1 MSSLF
6 FWYGLIVL
14 SILHTSLF
22 LSHGLIP
29 KLLSL
34 LPEQTFE
41 YLTNIFETIGVDF
54 EDMDIITE
62 MIILADLL
70 FIAFIVIKL
79 CCFGLGQ
86 LNAGILMIIFVY
98 LIISTLKEWRFETM
112 EGIRKDVIP
121 LELQH
126 LHLDL

>member
-6 FWYGLIVL
+6 FWYGLIIL

-29 KLLSL
+29 KLLSF
-34 LPEQTFE
+34 LPAPTFE
-41 YLTNIFETIGVDF
+41 YLNNILEMIGVDF

-70 FIAFIVIKL
+70 FIVVNMIKI

-86 LNAGILMIIFVY
+86 LNTGILMILFGY
-98 LIISTLKEWRFETM
+98 LIMSMANT
-112 EGIRKDVIP
+112 
-121 LELQH
+121 
-126 LHLDL
+126 